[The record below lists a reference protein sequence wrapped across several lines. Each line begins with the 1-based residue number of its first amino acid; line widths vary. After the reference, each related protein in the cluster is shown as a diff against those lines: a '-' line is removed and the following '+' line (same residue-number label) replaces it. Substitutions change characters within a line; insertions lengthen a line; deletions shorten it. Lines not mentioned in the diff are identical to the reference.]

1 MARKIVTLE
10 IDTTIIRLME
20 TRGEKVTK
28 WASLVLE
35 PTTVEEGEVVLD
47 PVALSTAIKQLM
59 ASSGIEGKEV
69 ITSVRG
75 LYSVNRILTVPTPAG
90 RAPTSQAV
98 LDAAE
103 EVMPLAREQLYLSW
117 QTIATGEGV
126 QQVLAVGIPRDVL
139 DTELQ
144 ALKMA
149 GIHPH
154 LLELKAMALARAVNR
169 EQALILNI
177 EPSSFDIIM
186 IVNGI
191 PEVIRTTA
199 WQQNE
204 LTLEDKAEH
213 LGLSLELTVDFY
225 NTNHPDTPLDP
236 ATPLIITGQMSG
248 EPTLIEKLEARLGY
262 SINLLTPPL
271 DCPSHLPVSQ
281 YAVNIGLTMKGMP
294 PVKAQEQNGYSPPN
308 INLLPQTYQPWKP
321 SARQIYFF
329 LGILAAVALLFPLY
343 QLASGAMAETADLKA
358 QYAAINTKLQLK
370 QVEIKNREP
379 LHKAI
384 NEYNTILAMGGS
396 FTDDLTAINSEAAK
410 VGIQVQSI
418 SHEGET
424 ITVTCQA
431 DSPAAFDDYLTGLEE
446 TGRFTTPIPPPE
458 GYPYTTGGI
467 IKLKPKPSQ

>member
-1 MARKIVTLE
+1 MARKLVTLE
-10 IDTTIIRLME
+10 IDTTVIRLME

-28 WASLVLE
+28 WASLALE
-35 PTTVEEGEVVLD
+35 PTTAEEGEVVLD

-59 ASSGIEGKEV
+59 ASSGIEEKEV
-69 ITSVRG
+69 IVSVRG

-103 EVMPLAREQLYLSW
+103 EAMPLAREQLYLSW

-213 LGLSLELTVDFY
+213 LGLSLELTVGFY
-225 NTNHPDTPLDP
+225 NTNHPNTPLDP
-236 ATPLIITGQMSG
+236 AT
-248 EPTLIEKLEARLGY
+248 
-262 SINLLTPPL
+262 
-271 DCPSHLPVSQ
+271 
-281 YAVNIGLTMKGMP
+281 
-294 PVKAQEQNGYSPPN
+294 
-308 INLLPQTYQPWKP
+308 
-321 SARQIYFF
+321 
-329 LGILAAVALLFPLY
+329 
-343 QLASGAMAETADLKA
+343 
-358 QYAAINTKLQLK
+358 
-370 QVEIKNREP
+370 
-379 LHKAI
+379 
-384 NEYNTILAMGGS
+384 
-396 FTDDLTAINSEAAK
+396 
-410 VGIQVQSI
+410 
-418 SHEGET
+418 
-424 ITVTCQA
+424 
-431 DSPAAFDDYLTGLEE
+431 
-446 TGRFTTPIPPPE
+446 
-458 GYPYTTGGI
+458 
-467 IKLKPKPSQ
+467 